1 MTDRLGSI
9 LTPRLG
15 TLWLAA
21 GPQTKADGRVE
32 RRFRKELIRTGHY
45 VKDEDGIEFEVT
57 PHTLAHFVE
66 QFERMKAN
74 GVRVPVP
81 NGHHNAG
88 NADANRGY
96 VEELF
101 VEGDTLVGVLR
112 MVGDDGIAAAQR
124 SDVSIYVPIDFTD
137 GKGNK
142 YTRPIEHVALC
153 TDPVVPGLGEFIPLA
168 ASKEAV
174 VNKLEFAKKLAK
186 TLKLAKEL
194 TEENAEELLTAGITE
209 LIEARDKAA
218 ADLKA
223 KEEEAT
229 EAKAEAEQLKV
240 AASRKADPLMVKLAA
255 DNAKLKLDGLVA
267 ASRLTPAARDKL
279 AAALLGKDN
288 EKLAVA
294 LSRGDDGSAIDA
306 IVAALSENTPVKTG
320 EKSGP
325 QVNVSLSKGKEA
337 GDEPAV
343 VRDAKRR
350 AEQFKAQYAGK

>member
-1 MTDRLGSI
+1 MDRLGSI

-45 VKDEDGIEFEVT
+45 VKAEDGIEFEVT
-57 PHTLAHFVE
+57 PQTLTHFVE

-74 GVRVPVP
+74 GVRIPVP
-81 NGHHNAG
+81 NGHKNAG

-101 VEGDTLVGVLR
+101 VEDDTLVGVLR

-124 SDVSIYVPIDFTD
+124 SDVSIFVPIEFTD

-168 ASKEAV
+168 ASKESRMT
-174 VNKLEFAKKLAK
+174 KLELAKKLAK
-186 TLKLAKEL
+186 TLKLAAEL
-194 TEENAEELLTAGITE
+194 TEENAEKLLEEGIQE
-209 LIEARDKAA
+209 LIAARDKAA
-218 ADLKA
+218 EELKA
-223 KEEEAT
+223 KEAEVT
-229 EAKAEAEQLKV
+229 EAKTEAEQLKV

-255 DNAKLKLDGLVA
+255 DNARLKLDGLVA

-306 IVAALSENTPVKTG
+306 IVAALSDNTPIKTG

-325 QVNVSLSKGKEA
+325 QTSVALSKGNDST
-337 GDEPAV
+337 DEPAV
-343 VRDAKRR
+343 VREAKRR
-350 AEQFKAQYAGK
+350 AEQHKAQYGK